1 MLLPRLAAGLLLAT
15 GVLPGLVAQTCLD
28 NLVPNGGFED
38 VQGAVWD
45 VSPQGAAVFYYGI
58 VETDGLRRSR
68 AIELRL
74 DVLSCV
80 LEQPVPFRLDA
91 GVAYEFSVQ
100 LECGPGSADVELAVR
115 SGTTRTIVASTRL
128 QPERQLLAGR
138 FVAPATGDYTVDV
151 GLLPLTRGA
160 VRVDEVVVR
169 PAPVQFAFVGGRRA
183 GFPNLCAVQGVPL
196 ETFVVLLGV
205 DGTLETP
212 FPIPLCCGGLL
223 RGDLRPDRSGRALA
237 RLPAGAR
244 AGPCAAYLL
253 AAGPDRAAVRGRLPA
268 ALRVLLI
275 DALGRAVAHGVRV
288 SSRPCASPC

>member
-15 GVLPGLVAQTCLD
+15 GVLQGLVAQTCLE

-45 VSPQGAAVFYYGI
+45 VSPPGAAVVYYGI

-68 AIELRL
+68 AVELRM

-80 LEQPVPFRLDA
+80 LEQPVPFRMEA

-115 SGTTRTIVASTRL
+115 AGATRTIVASTRL

-196 ETFVVLLGV
+196 ETFVVLLGI

-212 FPIPLCCGGLL
+212 FPIPLCSGGLW
-223 RGDLRPDRSGRALA
+223 LRPPVFAAVSGQIGPDGRWLGFLPVPLQARALPTYWQPVLIA
-237 RLPAGAR
+237 QPCEADCPRLFGFF
-244 AGPCAAYLL
+244 
-253 AAGPDRAAVRGRLPA
+253 
-268 ALRVLLI
+268 
-275 DALGRAVAHGVRV
+275 
-288 SSRPCASPC
+288 